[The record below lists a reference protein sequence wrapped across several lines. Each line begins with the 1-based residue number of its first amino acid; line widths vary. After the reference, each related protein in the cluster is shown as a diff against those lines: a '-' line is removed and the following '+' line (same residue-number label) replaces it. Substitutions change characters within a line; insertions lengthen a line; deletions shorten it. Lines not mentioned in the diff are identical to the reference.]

1 MFKVENLAK
10 IRNQM
15 KKDGLKGY
23 LIFTGDPHAS
33 EYAASHFLAER
44 MFACPFTGSAG
55 QVLIT
60 LDNAYLFADGRYWIQ
75 AERELKDSTITTIRV
90 GDKGVLNFD
99 EFIKVNKIFPLGIN
113 LLMISANAYK
123 KFVDSG
129 IVIKNVDY
137 NFLNKDVPSL
147 SKEKLF
153 KIDEKLFSLTYT
165 QKIDEIISKTEKLGA
180 QANLVTTLD
189 DIAWILNIRGNDVSC
204 NPVFYSYL
212 YISKEYGTHL
222 FIDKSKL
229 DFDIKGVQIHEY
241 DEISSFIKEHDSV
254 KTLVDPSKVSAL
266 LYSLIKNPVNGRN
279 PSYLAKAIKGDVEA
293 NNIKRV
299 QAIDG
304 VALLRFGK
312 YLEENISNNLSEYDY
327 ANKLQEFRYL
337 SKDLF
342 ELSFD
347 TIAACGKNAAQMH
360 YEPTKDVHSIV
371 NKDCIEL
378 LVDSGGQYYGGTTDT
393 TRTFLVGK
401 PTKEYITDYTLTLK
415 AVINL
420 SKTIFLHGST
430 GQTID
435 IRAREYFWERGMD
448 YKCGTGHGVSY
459 MLNVHEGPNGFR
471 YKKVPERDDQDMIVP
486 GMVTTIE
493 PGVYKQDKYGIRIE
507 NNLLC
512 VPAFETSD
520 GVFYK
525 FETITYVPITTES
538 LDLDMMSD
546 EEIKWL
552 NDYHQLVYDK
562 LSPLVKDDKDLLSY
576 LTLKT
581 KKISR

>member
-1 MFKVENLAK
+1 MFCLDNLKK
-10 IRNQM
+10 IREQM
-15 KKDGLKGY
+15 KKDGIKGY

-33 EYAASHFLAER
+33 EYAATHFLAER

-55 QVLIT
+55 QVLVT

-75 AERELKDSTITTIRV
+75 AERELKGSTITTIRV
-90 GDKGVLNFD
+90 GDKNALNYD
-99 EFIKVNKIFPLGIN
+99 EFIKKNKIYPLGIN
-113 LLMISANAYK
+113 LLMISEYAYR
-123 KFVDSG
+123 KFVKDE
-129 IVIKNVDY
+129 IIIKNVDY
-137 NFLNKDVPSL
+137 SFLNNQIPSL

-153 KIDEKLFSLTYT
+153 KIDEKLFSLNYK
-165 QKIDEIISKTEKLGA
+165 QKIENVIKKTEAKGA
-180 QANLVTTLD
+180 DANLVTTLD
-189 DIAWILNIRGNDVSC
+189 DIAWILNIRGNDVPC

-212 YISKEYGTHL
+212 YLSKKEGNHL
-222 FIDKSKL
+222 FIDQSKL
-229 DFDIKGVQIHEY
+229 DFKIDGVNIHEY
-241 DEISSFIKEHDSV
+241 NDIVPFLKEHKDV
-254 KTLVDPSKVSAL
+254 KTLVDPLRVNAL
-266 LYSLIKNPVNGRN
+266 LYSLLAKPVDGRN
-279 PSYLAKAIKGDVEA
+279 PSYLAKAIKGEVEA

-304 VALLRFGK
+304 VALLKFGK
-312 YLEENISNNLSEYDY
+312 YLEENIDKNLSEYDY
-327 ANKLQEFRYL
+327 SEKLREFREE
-337 SKDLF
+337 SDQLF

-347 TIAACGKNAAQMH
+347 TIAAVGANAAQMH
-360 YEPTKDVHSIV
+360 YEPTKEIHSTV
-371 NKDCIEL
+371 SKNEIEL

-393 TRTFLVGK
+393 TRTFLIGT

-420 SKTIFLHGST
+420 SKTIFLHGSS

-435 IRAREYFWERGMD
+435 IRAREFMWERGMD

-493 PGVYKQDKYGIRIE
+493 PGVYKENKYGIRIE

-512 VPAFETSD
+512 VNAFETD
-520 GVFYK
+520 MGVFYK
-525 FETITYVPITTES
+525 FETITYVPITIES
-538 LDLDMMSD
+538 LDLNMMDDS
-546 EEIKWL
+546 EIEWL
-552 NDYHQLVYDK
+552 NNYHQLVYDK
-562 LSPLVKDDKDLLSY
+562 LSCLIKDDKELLEY
-576 LTLKT
+576 LKLKT